1 LVIAALCFAAIGLTT
16 RASTR
21 EPWRLAEALDAPDR
35 LTIEGS
41 YRARYEKLH
50 NSFRAFPTA
59 FDRILVQRLL
69 FHVRAD
75 FGRFYLGGELQDSR
89 AQLDDAGPPLGNDDV
104 NAAELLRAYVGYRR
118 GGVFKDGDSLDLRAG
133 RITIGA
139 GSRRLV
145 ARNRFRNTIN
155 AFTGI
160 HADWTAPRGSRVRA
174 FFTLPVHRRPWDWD
188 RLERNSIVLDDE
200 STKMRFWGILASRK
214 RLFGGVKGE
223 LYVFGLNE
231 DDRSDVPTR
240 NRDLYTPGFRLFT
253 KPAAGA
259 WDFEVEGMVQT
270 GTSRATPLP
279 GDVTDLDHRAGF
291 VHAHVAR
298 TLERAWSPRIVLQYD
313 YASGD
318 RSPDDGDIERFAT
331 LYGARRFELGP
342 TGIYGALT
350 RRNLSSPGLRVEVNP
365 SDRVDGMFGY
375 RAVFLASSRDFW
387 IPAAVR
393 DPTGASGRSVG
404 QQVEAR
410 LRYAVLPGN
419 LRLEAGGAVLFEGSF
434 LRNAPTAPGE
444 GDTTYFYTQA
454 TLTF

>member
-1 LVIAALCFAAIGLTT
+1 VLAALCLAAVGLTT
-16 RASTR
+16 QAAAR

-41 YRARYEKLH
+41 YRVRYEKLH

-69 FHVRAD
+69 LHVRAD

-89 AQLDDAGPPLGNDDV
+89 AWLDDAGIPLGTDDV
-104 NAAELLRAYVGYRR
+104 NAVELFRAYVGYRR
-118 GGVFKDGDSLDLRAG
+118 ASVFRDGDSLDVHAG
-133 RITIGA
+133 RITIDA

-155 AFTGI
+155 AFTGV
-160 HADWTAPRGSRVRA
+160 HADWAAPRGSRIQA
-174 FFTLPVHRRPWDWD
+174 FFTLPIYRRPWDFE
-188 RLERNSIVLDDE
+188 RLERNSVVIDDE
-200 STKMRFWGILASRK
+200 SSRVRFWGVHASR
-214 RLFGGVKGE
+214 RDLFGGVDGE
-223 LYVFGLNE
+223 LYVVGLDE
-231 DDRSDVPTR
+231 DDRPDVPSR
-240 NRDLYTPGFRLFT
+240 NRDLTTPGFRLFT
-253 KPAAGA
+253 EPAAGA
-259 WDFEVEGMVQT
+259 WDFEVEAAAQT
-270 GTSRATPLP
+270 GESRATPLP
-279 GDVTDLDHRAGF
+279 TDVTDLDHRAVF

-298 TLERAWSPRIVLQYD
+298 TLERGWRPRIVLQYD

-318 RSPDDGDIERFAT
+318 RSPDDGDMERFAT
-331 LYGARRFELGP
+331 LYGARRFEFGP

-350 RRNLSSPGLRVEVNP
+350 RRNISSPGLRLEVQP
-365 SDRVDGMFGY
+365 SDRVRGMVAY

-387 IPAAVR
+387 IPTGVR

-419 LRLEAGGAVLFEGSF
+419 LRLEAGGAFLFEGSF
-434 LRNAPTAPGE
+434 LRSAPNASGE

-454 TLTF
+454 ILTF